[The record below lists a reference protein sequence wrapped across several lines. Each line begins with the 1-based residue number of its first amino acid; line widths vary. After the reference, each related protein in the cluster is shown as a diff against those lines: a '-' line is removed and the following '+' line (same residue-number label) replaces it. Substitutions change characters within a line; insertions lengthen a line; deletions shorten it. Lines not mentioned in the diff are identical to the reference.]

1 MRDDSRVY
9 SMPRWDAM
17 RWLVSPSPGA
27 PVEIQLK
34 LIGGLFG
41 TLPVFFGG
49 IVNTIFVA
57 GAIAAREQ
65 TMPFIAWFVFEIALG
80 AMRLIVLVVS
90 RRAALAHR
98 PTPTDLYLL
107 LQLFWSSGVG
117 YGAFISLA
125 SGDWVCATLACLSGT
140 GMAGGIGFRNF
151 GAPRLAGAMIL
162 TSLGPFLPGAALSG
176 EPLFYLVF
184 LQIPFYLAAMIAAA
198 YNLNKMLVA
207 TMLAERENDHRAKH
221 DALTGLSNRV
231 GLAAAVD
238 AGLQGAPP
246 HGGDLAVL
254 FLDLDNFKSVNDT
267 YGHATGDKLLKLA
280 AERLRQSLRATD
292 VAARIGGDEFVVLA
306 KGFTSEQ
313 AAELSQRLTNS
324 ISAPYDLGDGVRATI
339 GVSVGVALV
348 PEYGADA
355 EALLAVAD
363 EALYEAKAQ
372 RQVKLLHSRVK
383 EDQLRRVAPV
393 VGGMRPG
400 PNSFA

>member
-9 SMPRWDAM
+9 SLPRWPAM
-17 RWLVSPSPGA
+17 RWLVNPGHGA
-27 PVEIQLK
+27 TRDIQVA

-49 IVNTIFVA
+49 VINTIVVA

-65 TMPFIAWFVFEIALG
+65 TFPFVAWFVFEIVLG
-80 AMRLIVLVVS
+80 AVRLIVLRVS
-90 RRAALAHR
+90 RRAALEHR
-98 PTPTDLYLL
+98 QTPTDVYLL

-125 SGDWVCATLACLSGT
+125 SGDWIAATLACLSGSA
-140 GMAGGIGFRNF
+140 MVGGIGFRNF

-176 EPLFYLVF
+176 EPLLYLVF
-184 LQIPFYLAAMIAAA
+184 LQVPLYLAAMIAAA
-198 YNLNKMLVA
+198 YSLNKMLIA
-207 TMLAERENDHRAKH
+207 TMQAERVNDHRAKH

-238 AGLQGAPP
+238 ANMKSAPIQG
-246 HGGDLAVL
+246 GELAVL
-254 FLDLDNFKSVNDT
+254 FLDLDNFKAVNDT
-267 YGHATGDKLLKLA
+267 YGHAAGDRLLKSV

-306 KGFTSEQ
+306 KNLTSEQ
-313 AAELSQRLTNS
+313 AAELSHRLTNS
-324 ISAPYDLGDGVRATI
+324 ISAPYDLGDGVHATI
-339 GVSVGVALV
+339 GVSVGIALV
-348 PEYGADA
+348 TEHGADA

-372 RQVKLLHSRVK
+372 RQVKLLHTLVK
-383 EDQLRRVAPV
+383 EDQSRRIAPAAR
-393 VGGMRPG
+393 GMRP
-400 PNSFA
+400 STQ

>member
-9 SMPRWDAM
+9 TMPRWAVM
-17 RWLVSPSPGA
+17 RWLVRPSLGA
-27 PVEIQLK
+27 PVDIELN

-49 IVNTIFVA
+49 IINTIVVA
-57 GAIAAREQ
+57 GAIAWREQ
-65 TMPFIAWFVFEIALG
+65 TPPFIAWFIFEIVLG
-80 AMRLIVLVVS
+80 AIRLIVLSVS

-125 SGDWVCATLACLSGT
+125 SGDWVSATLACLSGT
-140 GMAGGIGFRNF
+140 AMAGGIGFRNF
-151 GAPRLAGAMIL
+151 GAPRLAGAMIV
-162 TSLGPFLPGAALSG
+162 TSLGPLLPGAALSG
-176 EPLFYLVF
+176 EPILYLVF
-184 LQIPFYLAAMIAAA
+184 LQIPLYLAAMIAAA
-198 YNLNKMLVA
+198 YSLNKMLVA
-207 TMLAERENDHRAKH
+207 TMQAERENDHRAKH
-221 DALTGLSNRV
+221 DALTGLSNRI

-238 AGLQGAPP
+238 AGLESAPP

-254 FLDLDNFKSVNDT
+254 FLDLDNFKGVNDT
-267 YGHATGDKLLKLA
+267 YGHAAGDRMLKLA

-306 KGFTSEQ
+306 KGLTSAQ
-313 AAELSQRLTNS
+313 AAELSQRLTIS
-324 ISAPYDLGDGVRATI
+324 ISASYDLGDGVHATI

-348 PEYGADA
+348 PEHGADA

-363 EALYEAKAQ
+363 DALYEAKAR
-372 RQVKLLHSRVK
+372 RQVKSLHSRIK

-393 VGGMRPG
+393 VGGMTPRTQ
-400 PNSFA
+400 